1 MVPPRD
7 HPLNE
12 PSRILVARTDRMGDV
27 VLTLPVFSSLRRRF
41 PRARLVMLAGRYG
54 GAIVE
59 GFPHVDEI
67 LWYDDPPRLVPFR
80 VMLARIRGE
89 RFDAAVIVH
98 PTLRLAI
105 LAFLSR
111 IPLRVG
117 TGFRYYSFLFN
128 RRVYAHRKSAE
139 RHEVEYNMELLA
151 PLDCAATAAKPLD
164 VPIEIPPAA
173 RDGVRTLLENAGVKG
188 SYAVLHPGTGG
199 SAREWPPE
207 SFAVLARKIMEGLN
221 LSVVVTGTA
230 RESALAGRIARA
242 VPGRGVNLA
251 GKLGVKELAALLEGA
266 ALLVANSTGPL
277 HVAVAVGTPVIG
289 LYPQIP
295 VMGPRRWGPYTSRAR
310 VLVPAKPPE
319 CDECAGKAGGPCACM
334 ASITVDT
341 AYAAAADLLSPGTLR
356 ERQHAH
362 ES

>member
-12 PSRILVARTDRMGDV
+12 PSRILVVRTDRMGDV

-41 PRARLVMLAGRYG
+41 PRARLVLLAGRYG

-67 LWYDDPPRLVPFR
+67 LWYDDPAGPVPFR
-80 VMLARIRGE
+80 RMLARIRGE
-89 RFDAAVIVH
+89 RFDAAVVVH
-98 PTLRLAI
+98 PTLRLAL

-117 TGFRYYSFLFN
+117 TGYRYYSFLFN
-128 RRVYAHRKSAE
+128 RRVYTHRKTAE
-139 RHEVEYNMELLA
+139 RHELEYNMELLA
-151 PLDCAATAAKPLD
+151 PLGCDGAAAKPLD
-164 VPIEIPPAA
+164 VPIDIPRDA
-173 RDGVRTLLENAGVKG
+173 RDRVRVLLEGAGVHG
-188 SYAVLHPGTGG
+188 GYAVLHPGTGG
-199 SAREWPPE
+199 SAREWPPDN
-207 SFAVLARKIMEGLN
+207 FGALARRVAGDMN

-230 RESALAGRIARA
+230 GESARAEAIARS
-242 VPGRGVNLA
+242 VPGRGVSLA
-251 GKLGVKELAALLEGA
+251 GRLTVKELAALLQGA

-277 HVAVAVGTPVIG
+277 HVAVAVGTPVVG

-295 VMGPRRWGPYTSRAR
+295 VMGPRRWGPYTARAR
-310 VLVPAKPPE
+310 VLVPMKPPE
-319 CDECAGKAGGPCACM
+319 CDDCTGKTGVPCACM

-341 AYAAAADLLSPGTLR
+341 VYDAAADLLSQGTLTGQR
-356 ERQHAH
+356 HAH